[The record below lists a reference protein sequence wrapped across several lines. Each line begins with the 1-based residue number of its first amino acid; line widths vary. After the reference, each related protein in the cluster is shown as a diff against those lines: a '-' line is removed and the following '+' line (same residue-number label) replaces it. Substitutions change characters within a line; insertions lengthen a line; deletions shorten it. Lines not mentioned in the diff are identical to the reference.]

1 MVRLNKACNTL
12 CVCAAIATLSGCG
25 GSRLAI
31 GPNPAQVRSPLVT
44 QARNSN
50 LVYVSDSYAATVSVY
65 SWYGKLLGTLM
76 GFVSPVGLCS
86 DLNGN
91 VFVTDFDASD
101 IVEYAHNGAFPI
113 RTLKDPGQRPYGC
126 AVDPLTGDLAVTNA
140 EGVSGGPTTLAIYA
154 KAKGRPKIYS
164 DLSVYQLVYC
174 GYDDRGNLFADGI
187 AAIRYD
193 FILVELPK
201 GGSALSTVKVNT
213 AISGPGAVQWDGSYL
228 TVTDGKINVIYRLVV
243 SGSKAKVQGQTQLNG
258 STGLR
263 QLWIA
268 GNKVVAANVESTSP
282 TGDVVFWNYPSG
294 GNPTK
299 TFGMLKEPT
308 GVTVSVPP
316 TR

>member
-1 MVRLNKACNTL
+1 MNAVFKIL
-12 CVCAAIATLSGCG
+12 CVYAIVAALFGCG
-25 GSRLAI
+25 GSQLAT
-31 GPNPAQVRSPLVT
+31 GPYPELNQSGVAPEAK
-44 QARNSN
+44 N
-50 LVYVSDSYAATVSVY
+50 LNLIYVSDSFAATVSVY
-65 SWYGKLLGTLM
+65 SWYGKLLGTLS
-76 GFVSPVGLCS
+76 GFVAPLGLCS
-86 DLNGN
+86 DVNGN

-126 AVDPLTGDLAVTNA
+126 SVDPLTGNLAVTNA
-140 EGVSGGPTTLAIYA
+140 EGVSGGPTTLAIYT

-164 DLSVYQLVYC
+164 DLSVYELLYC
-174 GYDDRGNLFADGI
+174 GYDNRGNLFADGI
-187 AAIRYD
+187 SAIRYE

-201 GGSALSTVKVNT
+201 GRTALSTVKVNT
-213 AISGPGAVQWDGSYL
+213 AISSPGAVQWDGSHL
-228 TVTDGKINVIYRLVV
+228 TVTDGKINVIYRLLV

-268 GNKVVAANVESTSP
+268 GNKVVAANVESTGP
-282 TGDVVFWNYPSG
+282 TGDVIFWNYPSG

-299 TFGMLKEPT
+299 AFGMLKEPA

-316 TR
+316 AR